1 MAFMSR
7 IYIIIIFLMSILFG
21 CSKEPSAKQEE
32 FNPVNFFC
40 GLEQVQTKANSV
52 FASGNTAII
61 YAYASGGTVVN
72 IGGTPLNATASGSGL
87 LSPTSTIFLPKG
99 SYDFYSVSANN
110 SLAQNISF
118 TGGVSGDLAN
128 GVDYLWAG
136 NKNITVNN
144 GANVNFAY
152 KHSAC
157 QMQIRIVVNPR
168 VSGLVVNSVKFTYP
182 ITSGVKMNLSTG
194 SISSSGSVTALNN
207 VSGSGNT
214 RNFICL
220 PCTVSSQVEIN
231 INATIDGQPVTNKTY
246 RATVN
251 QALVGGNSYDIA
263 LNMNTDNTFSTT
275 CSIIAWQ
282 NISNSITY

>member
-1 MAFMSR
+1 MSK
-7 IYIIIIFLMSILFG
+7 IYIIIIFLISILFG
-21 CSKEPSAKQEE
+21 CSKEPSAPQEE
-32 FNPVNFFC
+32 LNPINFFC
-40 GLEQVQTKANSV
+40 GLEQAQTKTNSV

-61 YAYASGGTVVN
+61 YAFASGEIAAN

-87 LSPTSTIFLPKG
+87 LAPTSTIFLPKG
-99 SYDFYSVSANN
+99 NYDFYSVSANN
-110 SLAQNISF
+110 SSSPNISF

-136 NKNITVNN
+136 NKNTTVNN
-144 GANVNFAY
+144 GANVTFAY
-152 KHSAC
+152 KHFAC
-157 QMQIRIVVNPR
+157 QMQIRIVANPR
-168 VSGLVVNSVKFTYP
+168 VSGLVVNSFKFTYP

-194 SISSSGSVTALNN
+194 SISSSGSVTALSN
-207 VSGSGNT
+207 VAGSGNT

-263 LNMNTDNTFSTT
+263 LNMNADNAFSTT

>member
-1 MAFMSR
+1 MSK
-7 IYIIIIFLMSILFG
+7 IYIIIFFLMSMLFG
-21 CSKEPSAKQEE
+21 CSKEPSAPQEE
-32 FNPVNFFC
+32 INTINFFC
-40 GLEQVQTKANSV
+40 GMEQAQTKANSV

-61 YAYASGGTVVN
+61 YAYASGGIAAN
-72 IGGTPLNATASGSGL
+72 IGGTPLNATALGSGL
-87 LSPTSTIFLPKG
+87 LSPASTIFLPKG

-110 SLAQNISF
+110 SLVQNISF

-144 GANVNFAY
+144 GANVTFAY
-152 KHSAC
+152 KHIAC
-157 QMQIRIVVNPR
+157 QLQIRIVANLR

-194 SISSSGSVTALNN
+194 SISSSGSVSALNN
-207 VSGSGNT
+207 VSGRGNT

-220 PCTVSSQVEIN
+220 PCTVSTQVEIN

-251 QALVGGNSYDIA
+251 QVLVAGNSYDIA
-263 LNMNTDNTFSTT
+263 LNMNADNVFSTT
-275 CSIIAWQ
+275 CSIVAWQ

>member
-1 MAFMSR
+1 MSR
-7 IYIIIIFLMSILFG
+7 TYFIIIFLMSILFG
-21 CSKEPSAKQEE
+21 CSKEPSVPQEE
-32 FNPVNFFC
+32 LNLVNFFC
-40 GLEQVQTKANSV
+40 GMEQAQTKASSM
-52 FASGNTAII
+52 FASGNTSII
-61 YAYASGGTVVN
+61 YAFASGGVAAN
-72 IGGTPLNATASGSGL
+72 IGGTPLEATSLGSGL
-87 LSPTSTIFLPKG
+87 LSPSSSIFLSKG
-99 SYDFYSVSANN
+99 RYDFYSVSANN
-110 SLAQNISF
+110 SWAPNISF

-128 GVDYLWAG
+128 GIDYLWAG
-136 NKNITVNN
+136 NKNIEVDN
-144 GANVNFAY
+144 GANVAFSY
-152 KHSAC
+152 KHIAC
-157 QMQIRIVVNPR
+157 QLQIRIVANPR

-194 SISSSGSVTALNN
+194 SISSSGSVTALSN
-207 VSGSGNT
+207 VAGSGNT

-263 LNMNTDNTFSTT
+263 LNMNTDNVFSTT

>member
-1 MAFMSR
+1 M
-7 IYIIIIFLMSILFG
+7 
-21 CSKEPSAKQEE
+21 EQE
-32 FNPVNFFC
+32 
-40 GLEQVQTKANSV
+40 QTKSNSV
-52 FASGNTAII
+52 FASGNNAII
-61 YAYASGGTVVN
+61 YAFASGEIVAN

-99 SYDFYSVSANN
+99 NYDFYSVSANN
-110 SLAQNISF
+110 TSVPNISF

-136 NKNITVNN
+136 NKNTNVNN
-144 GANVNFAY
+144 GASVNFAY
-152 KHSAC
+152 KHIAC
-157 QMQIRIVVNPR
+157 QMQIRIVANPR
-168 VSGLVVNSVKFTYP
+168 VSGLVVNSVKFSYP
-182 ITSGVKMNLSTG
+182 ITSGAKMNLSTG
-194 SISSSGSVTALNN
+194 SISSSGSVTALSN
-207 VSGSGNT
+207 VAGIGNT

-220 PCTVSSQVEIN
+220 PCTVSSLVEIN

-251 QALVGGNSYDIA
+251 QALVGGNSYDIT
-263 LNMNTDNTFSTT
+263 LNMNADNIFSTT

>member
-1 MAFMSR
+1 MSK
-7 IYIIIIFLMSILFG
+7 IYIMIIFLISILFG
-21 CSKEPSAKQEE
+21 CSKEPSAPQEE
-32 FNPVNFFC
+32 LNPVNFFC
-40 GLEQVQTKANSV
+40 GLEQEQTKANSV
-52 FASGNTAII
+52 FTSGNTAII
-61 YAYASGGTVVN
+61 YAFASGEIAAN

-99 SYDFYSVSANN
+99 NYDFYSVSANN
-110 SLAQNISF
+110 VSTPNISF

-128 GVDYLWAG
+128 GVDYLWAS
-136 NKNITVNN
+136 NKNTTVNN
-144 GANVNFAY
+144 GANVTFAY
-152 KHSAC
+152 KHIAC
-157 QMQIRIVVNPR
+157 QLQIRIVANPR

-182 ITSGVKMNLSTG
+182 ITSGVKKNLSTG
-194 SISSSGSVTALNN
+194 SISSSGSVTALSN
-207 VSGSGNT
+207 VAGSGNT

-263 LNMNTDNTFSTT
+263 LNMNADNAFSTT